1 MGVST
6 ARVLSKSFSTID
18 ILMNADKTE
27 LEMIN
32 DIGPIVGENIYTFFK
47 LQKNKNNILKLI
59 NNGIHII
66 YQEVGI
72 TQEYDGMT
80 FVITGVF
87 ENYQRKEIE
96 DGIRSKGGKISSTI
110 SKKTYALILGANPG
124 SKYQKALD
132 LNINIIEEGNL
143 PKLL

>member
-1 MGVST
+1 
-6 ARVLSKSFSTID
+6 
-18 ILMNADKTE
+18 
-27 LEMIN
+27 
-32 DIGPIVGENIYTFFK
+32 
-47 LQKNKNNILKLI
+47 
-59 NNGIHII
+59 
-66 YQEVGI
+66 
-72 TQEYDGMT
+72 MT